1 MRQRRRRY
9 SAGEAARWRHSWLEL
24 IQTSGPFLT
33 LPVVDRV
40 FPDGLPEVPSGARR
54 AVRTAVADA
63 LDNRGAT
70 RHQAIRAML
79 CEALNWDEHLRLD
92 AELPAALAEP
102 VVEHGLALRPDIGFY
117 AEPKVDV
124 ESPEVDPGDDV
135 EDGEDDAAEAVP
147 PTTGSSPW
155 RLLGMVSEWG
165 THPLARTSTNGWA
178 ASPVERLAVLLRAR
192 GVPIGLVTDGRW
204 WAVVWAPA
212 GGTTGAAVWDAS
224 LFGEEPE
231 SFRAFVALLTRARFL
246 AVADA
251 DTLPALLTE
260 SVSAQE
266 EVTDNLGRQVRD
278 AVELLVG
285 TLDRL
290 DADSGVLAGVSD
302 DDLYDGVVTVMMRL
316 VFLLF
321 AEERRLLPSDDDVYV
336 AAYSVGRLVEQ
347 LEAAESLAGGQ
358 ALEHRT
364 GAWHRLLAVSRALHA
379 GIAHEDLR
387 LPAYGGGLFD
397 PDRFPWLEGRVAGGA
412 EDAAARPPDVD
423 DRTVL
428 RLLRAV
434 QYVEVN
440 GERRRL
446 TFRAL
451 DVEQIGYVYEGLL
464 ELEVRTAQEVT
475 LSLVRPAAW
484 PKGKAPAE
492 ATLTEAV
499 ERLGSPTGPTMAEW
513 VAVRTGWSAT
523 RLAKVF
529 QTPLEAERRS
539 GLLRATGGDTDL
551 VGALEPYAGVLRWDE
566 LGRPSVTMAGRRYI
580 APSTRRAA
588 TGTHYTPRAL
598 AEDVAGNA
606 LEPLAYRPGP
616 LETADRSTWR
626 IRPSTELLD
635 LRVADIAMGSGA
647 FLVAAC
653 RYLADRLVEAW
664 EAEGRPGAVLAVRH
678 REQARLSADAEVA
691 QVALDAR
698 RLVAEHCLYGVDIN
712 PLAVEMAKLSLWL
725 VTMDRERPFGFLDD
739 RFVAGDSLLGLASVE
754 QLTSLHADPDGGHG
768 GALSYADGWSD
779 QLARAA
785 DLRRRITA
793 HPVTSGRDVAFKAS
807 LLAEARSLTTQ
818 LGAVADAV
826 TGVGLQAASL
836 SVKKAETAFV
846 ALSIS
851 VGHAAPD
858 YATGLVN
865 QIALVQA
872 GRPAGVV
879 PRSPLHWPLAFPEVF
894 ADADTRGFDAIIG
907 NPPFLGGQK
916 LTGSLGVDYAG
927 WLQRWDGRRIRG
939 SADLA
944 ARFVLRAERL
954 LSLRGQL
961 GYIATNTLVQGDT
974 LEVGLAEACRRGM
987 TLRRGRPSHRWPS
1000 ASANLEIVD
1009 VWASRA
1015 PVASAG
1021 SRWLAGEEVPE
1032 IGPDLEPVGRVRGR
1046 PQRLNENED
1055 IAFQGSNVLGLGFTM
1070 TEDQAAALIQ
1080 HDPRNAQV
1088 LQPYVIGQD
1097 LNQRPDCSASRWIIN
1112 FRDWT
1117 LERARDYP
1125 DALDIVERLVKPERN
1140 QNAIASRRNFW
1151 WRYATH
1157 APNLYRAV
1165 AGLDHVLAISLVG
1178 SAVMPVR
1185 VPTGP
1190 VFAHKCAVFA
1200 LDDFASLAA
1209 LSSSV
1214 HTTWVVRFTSTMR
1227 TDVNYSPSD
1236 VFLTLPRPRPTPT
1249 LQRLGRRLDD
1259 ERRELMLSR
1268 SWGLT
1273 TTYNHVHD
1281 PADRDPAVV
1290 ALRDLHTEIDEAVL
1304 ASYGWNLDLEIDH
1317 HPTKIGTRWT
1327 VSPRARFE
1335 LLDLLLEENH
1345 RRAGYT
1351 PPDR

>member
-1 MRQRRRRY
+1 MPGRRRRTY
-9 SAGEAARWRHSWLEL
+9 SAGEAARRRHAWLEL
-24 IQTSGPFLT
+24 VQTSGPFLT
-33 LPVVDRV
+33 LPVADRAW
-40 FPDGLPEVPSGARR
+40 PAGLPEVAAGPR
-54 AVRTAVADA
+54 AASRAAVAEA
-63 LDNRGAT
+63 IRTNGAT
-70 RHQAIRAML
+70 RHQAVRTVL
-79 CEALNWDEHLRLD
+79 CEALDWAEHLRLD
-92 AELPAALAEP
+92 TDLPASLAEP
-102 VVEHGLALRPDIGFY
+102 VPEHGLTVAPDLGFW
-117 AEPKVDV
+117 AEP
-124 ESPEVDPGDDV
+124 DD
-135 EDGEDDAAEAVP
+135 EDADSG
-147 PTTGSSPW
+147 PW
-155 RLLGMVSEWG
+155 RLLGLVTAWG
-165 THPLARTSTNGWA
+165 SHPLARVTENGWT
-178 ASPVERLAVLLRAR
+178 ASAVERLAVLLRAR
-192 GVPIGLVTDGRW
+192 DVPIGVVTDGRW
-204 WAVVWAPA
+204 WAVVWAPK

-224 LFGEEPE
+224 LWGEEPE
-231 SFRAFVALLTRARFL
+231 SFRAFVALLTRSRFL
-246 AVADA
+246 AVVAGEM
-251 DTLPALLTE
+251 LPALLVE
-260 SVSAQE
+260 SLGAQE
-266 EVTDNLGRQVRD
+266 EVTETLGRQVRD
-278 AVELLVG
+278 AVELLLE

-290 DADSGVLAGVSD
+290 DAETGVLDGVTD
-302 DDLYDGVVTVMMRL
+302 DDLYDGVVTVLMRL

-321 AEERRLLPSDDDVYV
+321 AEERRLLASDDATYV
-336 AAYSVGRLVEQ
+336 AAYSVSRLVEQ
-347 LEAAESLAGGQ
+347 LESAEALAGPQ
-358 ALEHRT
+358 SLEHRT
-364 GAWHRLLAVSRALHA
+364 GAWHRLLAVSRALHR
-379 GIAHEDLR
+379 GVAHEDLR
-387 LPAYGGGLFD
+387 MPAYGGTLFD
-397 PDRFPWLEGRVAGGA
+397 PDRFPWLEGRRDPNDVQ
-412 EDAAARPPDVD
+412 ARPPAVD

-434 QYVEVN
+434 QYVEVG

-464 ELEVRTAQEVT
+464 ELEVRTAPEVI
-475 LSLVRPAAW
+475 LGLVRPPSW

-492 ATLTEAV
+492 ITLTEAV
-499 ERLGSPTGPTMAEW
+499 QRLGQPSGPTWGEW

-529 QTPLEAERRS
+529 ESPLEVERRAA
-539 GLLRATGGDTDL
+539 LIRAVGDVELATSI
-551 VGALEPYAGVLRWDE
+551 EPYAGVLRWDE
-566 LGRPSVTMAGRRYI
+566 LGRPSVTMPGRRYI

-598 AEDVAGNA
+598 AEDIAGNA

-739 RFVAGDSLLGLASVE
+739 RLVAGDSLLGLASVE

-894 ADADTRGFDAIIG
+894 ADADIRGFDAIIG

-1009 VWASRA
+1009 IWASRA
-1015 PVASAG
+1015 PVAQVG
-1021 SRWLAGEEVPE
+1021 SHWLAGEEVPE
-1032 IGPDLEPVGRVRGR
+1032 IGPDLEPVGRIRGR
-1046 PQRLNENED
+1046 PQRLEEND
-1055 IAFQGSNVLGLGFTM
+1055 YVAFQGSNVVGLGFTM
-1070 TEDQAAALIQ
+1070 TQDRAAALIE
-1080 HDPRNAQV
+1080 HDPRNVQV

-1097 LNQRPDCSASRWIIN
+1097 LNQRPDCSAWI
-1112 FRDWT
+1112 
-1117 LERARDYP
+1117 
-1125 DALDIVERLVKPERN
+1125 
-1140 QNAIASRRNFW
+1140 
-1151 WRYATH
+1151 
-1157 APNLYRAV
+1157 
-1165 AGLDHVLAISLVG
+1165 
-1178 SAVMPVR
+1178 
-1185 VPTGP
+1185 
-1190 VFAHKCAVFA
+1190 
-1200 LDDFASLAA
+1200 
-1209 LSSSV
+1209 
-1214 HTTWVVRFTSTMR
+1214 
-1227 TDVNYSPSD
+1227 
-1236 VFLTLPRPRPTPT
+1236 
-1249 LQRLGRRLDD
+1249 
-1259 ERRELMLSR
+1259 
-1268 SWGLT
+1268 
-1273 TTYNHVHD
+1273 
-1281 PADRDPAVV
+1281 
-1290 ALRDLHTEIDEAVL
+1290 
-1304 ASYGWNLDLEIDH
+1304 
-1317 HPTKIGTRWT
+1317 
-1327 VSPRARFE
+1327 
-1335 LLDLLLEENH
+1335 H
-1345 RRAGYT
+1345 RRGCC
-1351 PPDR
+1351 